1 MYIYV
6 QHQRLLDPF
15 PLESL
20 QFVINEIFQNCSI
33 KYGHKKIFFL
43 LVLRRV
49 CGAGR
54 GVAWRNPQPCACL
67 LLATRALTC
76 SLCALWS
83 LWWVWVS
90 GPLLPPKRLKKQ
102 MKQNYREW
110 METYLKGKP
119 ETQLEMLITERMWAK
134 SLFEQVL
141 FPLYAPER
149 RGPQLETVLLLQRW
163 VGWVCPQGSS
173 ALLAHSHR
181 QLHTHVTMNKRPA
194 LLCVQP
200 DQLHISGAEDK
211 ELWD

>member
-1 MYIYV
+1 MAIKN
-6 QHQRLLDPF
+6 LLSSSPSSSMRGRARGG
-15 PLESL
+15 LEESTAL
-20 QFVINEIFQNCSI
+20 
-33 KYGHKKIFFL
+33 
-43 LVLRRV
+43 
-49 CGAGR
+49 
-54 GVAWRNPQPCACL
+54 CL
-67 LLATRALTC
+67 PVPGPWALTC

-119 ETQLEMLITERMWAK
+119 ETQLEMLILEGMWAK
-134 SLFEQVL
+134 LLFEQVL
-141 FPLYAPER
+141 FPLHAPEWT
-149 RGPQLETVLLLQRW
+149 GPQLEMVSFCSHGF
-163 VGWVCPQGSS
+163 GWVHPQGSS

-181 QLHTHVTMNKRPA
+181 QLHTHATMNKRLA

-200 DQLHISGAEDK
+200 DQIHISGAEDK

>member
-110 METYLKGKP
+110 METYNLSGW
-119 ETQLEMLITERMWAK
+119 LHRAVVW
-134 SLFEQVL
+134 
-141 FPLYAPER
+141 R
-149 RGPQLETVLLLQRW
+149 
-163 VGWVCPQGSS
+163 GWVCLRHWHLCCPGCC
-173 ALLAHSHR
+173 R
-181 QLHTHVTMNKRPA
+181 GVTAACAARP
-194 LLCVQP
+194 
-200 DQLHISGAEDK
+200 
-211 ELWD
+211 LWR